1 MGAASVLIGVAFGA
15 TTVSAAT
22 GQSTPAVA
30 PQNAPAVV
38 EATNKENNAKFL
50 KQMTDGAIQKLKEK
64 LANATGEEKL
74 SLQAK
79 LADAQKVS
87 DSITALL
94 DRATKNAKAELQV
107 ATIKSQLTT
116 ATEGDKASLQA
127 KLADAQKSLTD
138 AQKSLTDAEA
148 NVTKTQDNIQEAIVA
163 AKLEAAKKDALA
175 KLQADG
181 KLNSDDPDYL
191 SAKEVAAAVKKVEAA
206 KTADEVKAIM
216 ADPKKPYSDD
226 VIAAKSALAAAKKA
240 AHETLKKAGITGDI
254 FHKAIDAAKTLEG
267 LKAYVA
273 ETLAPYETA
282 EAKKDALA
290 KLQADGKLN
299 PDDPD
304 YLSAEEVAAAVKKVE
319 AAKTADEVKAI
330 MADPKKPYS
339 DDVIAA
345 KSALAAAK
353 KAAHETLKKAGITGD
368 IFHKAIDAAKT
379 LEGLKAYVAET
390 LAAHKT
396 PEPKPEPKPEETTYH
411 FQYDDKKGTSIRQD
425 YEAVNSDVAE
435 MHFKEYASANGLD
448 LDDQYFSYDEASH
461 TFVYKDFESK
471 KGEPEVQPELPVA
484 PMPKTV
490 FHFQYDDKKGTSI
503 RQDYEAVNSDVAEM
517 HFKEY
522 ASANGLDLDD
532 QYFSYDE
539 ASHTFVYKDFESKKG
554 EPEVQPELPVA
565 PMPKTVFHFQY
576 DDKKGTSIRQDFAAV
591 NKEIAEMHF
600 KEYATE
606 SGLVLDDAHFAYNEA
621 NQTFVYKDFESE
633 KGEPEVLPAPAVDV
647 LAEAKKV
654 AHEEFTKAGITGKIF
669 HDAIDAAKTVEGL
682 QAYVA
687 ETLKAHKTVEPVTPT
702 PAPVVSGETGI
713 GYLNLDMLSDGFT
726 GTLYV
731 PVVGKDVNCKVRLL
745 DDAGKYTNDYVVTDT
760 TVKALASKVVNG
772 VTFYKVAENRWIPA
786 KFAEV
791 LSDKEVAFKGVAKTF
806 VKGHANYAVAMLD
819 ADGKYTGKFL
829 KQGSSFKVFAKK
841 VINGHLCYRLGT
853 QAQWV
858 PARFLVF

>member
-1 MGAASVLIGVAFGA
+1 MKKERLDKFSIRKLTVGAASVLIGVAFGA
-15 TTVSAAT
+15 TTVSAAPTVPQAPAT
-22 GQSTPAVA
+22 GQQAAEVTELKDVKFTFKMGDKSATTEPVTVYVTKDCHYGFENDAAKCKSTAAQIVSAFLDKVTDNDIKNAEGVAYPEKINAGENTVEVAAKPASNKVEHSDADLQKEAEKKADELTNSPAFFKAELKDAEHDLQVA
-30 PQNAPAVV
+30 KDTVAQA
-38 EATNKENNAKFL
+38 EQEGSL
-50 KQMTDGAIQKLKEK
+50 SQ
-64 LANATGEEKL
+64 EEM
-74 SLQAK
+74 AK
-79 LADAQKVS
+79 LQDDV
-87 DSITALL
+87 
-94 DRATKNAKAELQV
+94 AKAEAKVNELKNSSAFV
-107 ATIKSQLTT
+107 EVQL
-116 ATEGDKASLQA
+116 K
-127 KLADAQKSLTD
+127 
-138 AQKSLTDAEA
+138 DAEH
-148 NVTKTQDNIQEAIVA
+148 ELEVA
-163 AKLEAAKKDALA
+163 KDAVAQAEQEGGLSQEEMG
-175 KLQADG
+175 KLQD
-181 KLNSDDPDYL
+181 
-191 SAKEVAAAVKKVEAA
+191 EVAK
-206 KTADEVKAIM
+206 
-216 ADPKKPYSDD
+216 
-226 VIAAKSALAAAKKA
+226 
-240 AHETLKKAGITGDI
+240 
-254 FHKAIDAAKTLEG
+254 
-267 LKAYVA
+267 
-273 ETLAPYETA
+273 A
-282 EAKKDALA
+282 EAKV
-290 KLQADGKLN
+290 N
-299 PDDPD
+299 
-304 YLSAEEVAAAVKKVE
+304 E
-319 AAKTADEVKAI
+319 
-330 MADPKKPYS
+330 
-339 DDVIAA
+339 
-345 KSALAAAK
+345 
-353 KAAHETLKKAGITGD
+353 
-368 IFHKAIDAAKT
+368 
-379 LEGLKAYVAET
+379 LKAKV
-390 LAAHKT
+390 T

-425 YEAVNSDVAE
+425 YAAASQDAAE
-435 MHFKEYASANGLD
+435 MHFTEYAIANGLD
-448 LDDQYFSYDEASH
+448 LDYQYLSYDAASH

-490 FHFQYDDKKGTSI
+490 Y
-503 RQDYEAVNSDVAEM
+503 
-517 HFKEY
+517 
-522 ASANGLDLDD
+522 
-532 QYFSYDE
+532 
-539 ASHTFVYKDFESKKG
+539 
-554 EPEVQPELPVA
+554 
-565 PMPKTVFHFQY
+565 HFQY

-633 KGEPEVLPAPAVDV
+633 KGEPEVLPVPAADV
-647 LAEAKKV
+647 LAEAKNV
-654 AHEEFTKAGITGKIF
+654 AHAEFTKAGITGKIF

-819 ADGKYTGKFL
+819 ANGKYTGKFL

>member
-1 MGAASVLIGVAFGA
+1 MKKERLDKFSIRKLTVGAASVLIGVAFGA
-15 TTVSAAT
+15 TTVSAAAKPAVP
-22 GQSTPAVA
+22 QDTPASQQAAEVTELKDVKFTFKMGDKSATTRAVTIYATKDGHYGFTTDKCTYTAADITVA
-30 PQNAPAVV
+30 
-38 EATNKENNAKFL
+38 FL
-50 KQMTDGAIQKLKEK
+50 EG
-64 LANATGEEKL
+64 
-74 SLQAK
+74 
-79 LADAQKVS
+79 VS
-87 DSITALL
+87 DSTIKSAQGIAYPEKIVAGENTVELAAQHASNPVQHSDADLQKE
-94 DRATKNAKAELQV
+94 AEKKADELTNSPAFFKAELKDAEHELQV
-107 ATIKSQLTT
+107 A
-116 ATEGDKASLQA
+116 
-127 KLADAQKSLTD
+127 
-138 AQKSLTDAEA
+138 
-148 NVTKTQDNIQEAIVA
+148 
-163 AKLEAAKKDALA
+163 KDAVAVAEQEGSLSQEEMA
-175 KLQADG
+175 KLQ
-181 KLNSDDPDYL
+181 
-191 SAKEVAAAVKKVEAA
+191 
-206 KTADEVKAIM
+206 
-216 ADPKKPYSDD
+216 DD
-226 VIAAKSALAAAKKA
+226 VAK
-240 AHETLKKAGITGDI
+240 
-254 FHKAIDAAKTLEG
+254 
-267 LKAYVA
+267 
-273 ETLAPYETA
+273 A
-282 EAKKDALA
+282 EAKVNELKNSSAFVEVQLKDAEHELEVA
-290 KLQADGKLN
+290 KDAVAQAEQEGGLSQEEMGKLQD
-299 PDDPD
+299 
-304 YLSAEEVAAAVKKVE
+304 EVAKAEAKVNE
-319 AAKTADEVKAI
+319 
-330 MADPKKPYS
+330 
-339 DDVIAA
+339 
-345 KSALAAAK
+345 
-353 KAAHETLKKAGITGD
+353 
-368 IFHKAIDAAKT
+368 
-379 LEGLKAYVAET
+379 LKAKV
-390 LAAHKT
+390 T

-425 YEAVNSDVAE
+425 YAAASQDAAE
-435 MHFKEYASANGLD
+435 MHFTEYAIANGLD
-448 LDDQYFSYDEASH
+448 LDYQYLSYDAASH

-490 FHFQYDDKKGTSI
+490 Y
-503 RQDYEAVNSDVAEM
+503 
-517 HFKEY
+517 
-522 ASANGLDLDD
+522 
-532 QYFSYDE
+532 
-539 ASHTFVYKDFESKKG
+539 
-554 EPEVQPELPVA
+554 
-565 PMPKTVFHFQY
+565 HFQY

-633 KGEPEVLPAPAVDV
+633 KGEPEVLPVPAADV
-647 LAEAKKV
+647 LAEAKNV
-654 AHEEFTKAGITGKIF
+654 AHAEFTKAGITGKIF

>member
-1 MGAASVLIGVAFGA
+1 MEDYNYEKERLDKFSIRKLTVGAASVLIGVAFGA
-15 TTVSAAT
+15 TTVSAAPTVPQAPAT
-22 GQSTPAVA
+22 GQQAAEVTELKDVKFTFKMGDKSATTEPVTVYVTKDGHYGFENDAAKCKSTAAQIVSAFLDKVTDNDIKNAEGVAYPEKINAGENTVEVAAKPASNKVEHSDADLQKEAEKKADELTNSPAFFKAELKDAEHDLQVA
-30 PQNAPAVV
+30 KDTVAQA
-38 EATNKENNAKFL
+38 EQEGSL
-50 KQMTDGAIQKLKEK
+50 SQ
-64 LANATGEEKL
+64 EEM
-74 SLQAK
+74 AK
-79 LADAQKVS
+79 LQDDV
-87 DSITALL
+87 
-94 DRATKNAKAELQV
+94 AKAEAKVNELKNSSAFV
-107 ATIKSQLTT
+107 EVQL
-116 ATEGDKASLQA
+116 K
-127 KLADAQKSLTD
+127 
-138 AQKSLTDAEA
+138 DAEH
-148 NVTKTQDNIQEAIVA
+148 ELEVA
-163 AKLEAAKKDALA
+163 KDAVAQAEQEGGLSQEEMG
-175 KLQADG
+175 KLQD
-181 KLNSDDPDYL
+181 
-191 SAKEVAAAVKKVEAA
+191 EVAK
-206 KTADEVKAIM
+206 
-216 ADPKKPYSDD
+216 
-226 VIAAKSALAAAKKA
+226 
-240 AHETLKKAGITGDI
+240 
-254 FHKAIDAAKTLEG
+254 
-267 LKAYVA
+267 
-273 ETLAPYETA
+273 A
-282 EAKKDALA
+282 EAKV
-290 KLQADGKLN
+290 N
-299 PDDPD
+299 
-304 YLSAEEVAAAVKKVE
+304 E
-319 AAKTADEVKAI
+319 
-330 MADPKKPYS
+330 
-339 DDVIAA
+339 
-345 KSALAAAK
+345 
-353 KAAHETLKKAGITGD
+353 
-368 IFHKAIDAAKT
+368 
-379 LEGLKAYVAET
+379 LKAKV
-390 LAAHKT
+390 T

-425 YEAVNSDVAE
+425 YAAASQDAAE
-435 MHFKEYASANGLD
+435 MHFTEYAIANGLD
-448 LDDQYFSYDEASH
+448 LDYQYLSYDAASH

-490 FHFQYDDKKGTSI
+490 Y
-503 RQDYEAVNSDVAEM
+503 
-517 HFKEY
+517 
-522 ASANGLDLDD
+522 
-532 QYFSYDE
+532 
-539 ASHTFVYKDFESKKG
+539 
-554 EPEVQPELPVA
+554 
-565 PMPKTVFHFQY
+565 HFQY

-633 KGEPEVLPAPAVDV
+633 KGEPEVLPVPAADV
-647 LAEAKKV
+647 LAEAKNV
-654 AHEEFTKAGITGKIF
+654 AHAEFTKAGITGKIF

>member
-1 MGAASVLIGVAFGA
+1 MKKERLDKFSIRKLTVGAASVLIGVAFGA
-15 TTVSAAT
+15 TTVSAAPTVPQAPAT
-22 GQSTPAVA
+22 GQQAAEVTELKDVKFTFKMGDKSATTEPVTVYVTKDGHYGFENDAAKCKSTAAQIVSAFLDKVTDNDIKNAGGVAYPEKINAGENTVEVAAKPASNKVEHSDADLQKEAEKKADELTNSPAFFKAELKDAEHDLQVA
-30 PQNAPAVV
+30 KDTVAQA
-38 EATNKENNAKFL
+38 EQEGSL
-50 KQMTDGAIQKLKEK
+50 SQ
-64 LANATGEEKL
+64 EEM
-74 SLQAK
+74 AK
-79 LADAQKVS
+79 LQDDV
-87 DSITALL
+87 
-94 DRATKNAKAELQV
+94 AKAEAKVNELKNSSAFV
-107 ATIKSQLTT
+107 EVQL
-116 ATEGDKASLQA
+116 K
-127 KLADAQKSLTD
+127 
-138 AQKSLTDAEA
+138 DAEH
-148 NVTKTQDNIQEAIVA
+148 ELEVA
-163 AKLEAAKKDALA
+163 KDAVAQAEQEGGLSQEEMG
-175 KLQADG
+175 KLQD
-181 KLNSDDPDYL
+181 
-191 SAKEVAAAVKKVEAA
+191 EVAK
-206 KTADEVKAIM
+206 
-216 ADPKKPYSDD
+216 
-226 VIAAKSALAAAKKA
+226 
-240 AHETLKKAGITGDI
+240 
-254 FHKAIDAAKTLEG
+254 
-267 LKAYVA
+267 
-273 ETLAPYETA
+273 A
-282 EAKKDALA
+282 EAKV
-290 KLQADGKLN
+290 N
-299 PDDPD
+299 
-304 YLSAEEVAAAVKKVE
+304 E
-319 AAKTADEVKAI
+319 
-330 MADPKKPYS
+330 
-339 DDVIAA
+339 
-345 KSALAAAK
+345 
-353 KAAHETLKKAGITGD
+353 
-368 IFHKAIDAAKT
+368 
-379 LEGLKAYVAET
+379 LKAKV
-390 LAAHKT
+390 T

-425 YEAVNSDVAE
+425 YAAASQDAAE
-435 MHFKEYASANGLD
+435 MHFTEYAIANGLD
-448 LDDQYFSYDEASH
+448 LDYQYLSYDAASH

-490 FHFQYDDKKGTSI
+490 Y
-503 RQDYEAVNSDVAEM
+503 
-517 HFKEY
+517 
-522 ASANGLDLDD
+522 
-532 QYFSYDE
+532 
-539 ASHTFVYKDFESKKG
+539 
-554 EPEVQPELPVA
+554 
-565 PMPKTVFHFQY
+565 HFQY

-633 KGEPEVLPAPAVDV
+633 KGEPEVLPVPAADV
-647 LAEAKKV
+647 LAEAKNV
-654 AHEEFTKAGITGKIF
+654 AHAEFTKAGITGKIF

-819 ADGKYTGKFL
+819 ANGKYTGKFL

>member
-15 TTVSAAT
+15 TTVSAAAKPAP
-22 GQSTPAVA
+22 QQDTPASQQAAEVTELKDVKFTFKMGDKSATTEPVTVYVTKDGHYGFENDAAKCKSTAAQIVSAFLDKVTDNDIKNAEGVA
-30 PQNAPAVV
+30 YPEKINAGENTVEVAAKPASNKV
-38 EATNKENNAKFL
+38 EHSDADLQKEAEKKADELTNSPAFFKAELKDAEHDLQVAKDTVAQAEQEGSL
-50 KQMTDGAIQKLKEK
+50 SQ
-64 LANATGEEKL
+64 EEM
-74 SLQAK
+74 AK
-79 LADAQKVS
+79 LQDDV
-87 DSITALL
+87 
-94 DRATKNAKAELQV
+94 AKAEAKVNELKNSSAFV
-107 ATIKSQLTT
+107 EVQL
-116 ATEGDKASLQA
+116 K
-127 KLADAQKSLTD
+127 
-138 AQKSLTDAEA
+138 DAEH
-148 NVTKTQDNIQEAIVA
+148 ELEVA
-163 AKLEAAKKDALA
+163 KDAVAQAEQEGGLSQEEMG
-175 KLQADG
+175 KLQD
-181 KLNSDDPDYL
+181 
-191 SAKEVAAAVKKVEAA
+191 EVAK
-206 KTADEVKAIM
+206 
-216 ADPKKPYSDD
+216 
-226 VIAAKSALAAAKKA
+226 
-240 AHETLKKAGITGDI
+240 
-254 FHKAIDAAKTLEG
+254 
-267 LKAYVA
+267 
-273 ETLAPYETA
+273 A
-282 EAKKDALA
+282 EAKV
-290 KLQADGKLN
+290 N
-299 PDDPD
+299 
-304 YLSAEEVAAAVKKVE
+304 E
-319 AAKTADEVKAI
+319 
-330 MADPKKPYS
+330 
-339 DDVIAA
+339 
-345 KSALAAAK
+345 
-353 KAAHETLKKAGITGD
+353 
-368 IFHKAIDAAKT
+368 
-379 LEGLKAYVAET
+379 LKAKV
-390 LAAHKT
+390 T

-425 YEAVNSDVAE
+425 YAAASQDAAE
-435 MHFKEYASANGLD
+435 MHFTEYAIANGLD
-448 LDDQYFSYDEASH
+448 LDYQYLSYDAASH

-490 FHFQYDDKKGTSI
+490 Y
-503 RQDYEAVNSDVAEM
+503 
-517 HFKEY
+517 
-522 ASANGLDLDD
+522 
-532 QYFSYDE
+532 
-539 ASHTFVYKDFESKKG
+539 
-554 EPEVQPELPVA
+554 
-565 PMPKTVFHFQY
+565 HFQY

-633 KGEPEVLPAPAVDV
+633 KGEPEVLPVPAADV
-647 LAEAKKV
+647 LAEAKNV
-654 AHEEFTKAGITGKIF
+654 AHAEFTKAGITGKIF

-731 PVVGKDVNCKVRLL
+731 PVVGKDVNCEVRLL

-819 ADGKYTGKFL
+819 ANGKYTGKFL

>member
-1 MGAASVLIGVAFGA
+1 MKKERLDKFSIRKLTVGAASVLIGVAFGA
-15 TTVSAAT
+15 TTVSAEKQPTPQAQAA
-22 GQSTPAVA
+22 GQQAAEVTELKDV
-30 PQNAPAVV
+30 
-38 EATNKENNAKFL
+38 KFTF
-50 KQMTDGAIQKLKEK
+50 KDGAKSATTRAVTIYATKDGHYGFEKDATKCTYTAAQIVSAFLNEVTDNDIKDAQGVAYPEKINAGENTVEVAAKHASNPVEHSDADLQKEAEKKAEELTNSPAFFKAELKDAEHDLQVAK
-64 LANATGEEKL
+64 DTVAQAEQEGSLSQEEM
-74 SLQAK
+74 AK
-79 LADAQKVS
+79 LQDDV
-87 DSITALL
+87 
-94 DRATKNAKAELQV
+94 AKAEAKVNELKNSSAFV
-107 ATIKSQLTT
+107 EVQL
-116 ATEGDKASLQA
+116 K
-127 KLADAQKSLTD
+127 
-138 AQKSLTDAEA
+138 DAEH
-148 NVTKTQDNIQEAIVA
+148 ELEVA
-163 AKLEAAKKDALA
+163 KDAVAQAEQEGGLSQEEMG
-175 KLQADG
+175 KLQD
-181 KLNSDDPDYL
+181 
-191 SAKEVAAAVKKVEAA
+191 EVAK
-206 KTADEVKAIM
+206 
-216 ADPKKPYSDD
+216 
-226 VIAAKSALAAAKKA
+226 
-240 AHETLKKAGITGDI
+240 
-254 FHKAIDAAKTLEG
+254 
-267 LKAYVA
+267 
-273 ETLAPYETA
+273 A
-282 EAKKDALA
+282 EAKV
-290 KLQADGKLN
+290 N
-299 PDDPD
+299 
-304 YLSAEEVAAAVKKVE
+304 E
-319 AAKTADEVKAI
+319 
-330 MADPKKPYS
+330 
-339 DDVIAA
+339 
-345 KSALAAAK
+345 
-353 KAAHETLKKAGITGD
+353 
-368 IFHKAIDAAKT
+368 
-379 LEGLKAYVAET
+379 LKAKV
-390 LAAHKT
+390 T

-425 YEAVNSDVAE
+425 YAAASQDAAE
-435 MHFKEYASANGLD
+435 MHFTEYAIANGLD
-448 LDDQYFSYDEASH
+448 LDYQYLSYDAASH

-490 FHFQYDDKKGTSI
+490 Y
-503 RQDYEAVNSDVAEM
+503 
-517 HFKEY
+517 
-522 ASANGLDLDD
+522 
-532 QYFSYDE
+532 
-539 ASHTFVYKDFESKKG
+539 
-554 EPEVQPELPVA
+554 
-565 PMPKTVFHFQY
+565 HFQY

-633 KGEPEVLPAPAVDV
+633 KGEPEVLPVPAADV
-647 LAEAKKV
+647 LAEAKNV
-654 AHEEFTKAGITGKIF
+654 AHAEFTKAGITGKIF

-819 ADGKYTGKFL
+819 ANGKYTGKFL

>member
-1 MGAASVLIGVAFGA
+1 M
-15 TTVSAAT
+15 
-22 GQSTPAVA
+22 
-30 PQNAPAVV
+30 

-94 DRATKNAKAELQV
+94 DRATKNAKAELEV

-206 KTADEVKAIM
+206 KTADEVKVIM
-216 ADPKKPYSDD
+216 ADPRKPYSDD
-226 VIAAKSALAAAKKA
+226 VIAAKSALEAAKKS

-282 EAKKDALA
+282 EAKKA
-290 KLQADGKLN
+290 
-299 PDDPD
+299 
-304 YLSAEEVAAAVKKVE
+304 
-319 AAKTADEVKAI
+319 
-330 MADPKKPYS
+330 
-339 DDVIAA
+339 
-345 KSALAAAK
+345 
-353 KAAHETLKKAGITGD
+353 
-368 IFHKAIDAAKT
+368 
-379 LEGLKAYVAET
+379 
-390 LAAHKT
+390 
-396 PEPKPEPKPEETTYH
+396 
-411 FQYDDKKGTSIRQD
+411 
-425 YEAVNSDVAE
+425 
-435 MHFKEYASANGLD
+435 
-448 LDDQYFSYDEASH
+448 
-461 TFVYKDFESK
+461 
-471 KGEPEVQPELPVA
+471 
-484 PMPKTV
+484 
-490 FHFQYDDKKGTSI
+490 
-503 RQDYEAVNSDVAEM
+503 
-517 HFKEY
+517 
-522 ASANGLDLDD
+522 
-532 QYFSYDE
+532 
-539 ASHTFVYKDFESKKG
+539 
-554 EPEVQPELPVA
+554 
-565 PMPKTVFHFQY
+565 
-576 DDKKGTSIRQDFAAV
+576 
-591 NKEIAEMHF
+591 
-600 KEYATE
+600 
-606 SGLVLDDAHFAYNEA
+606 
-621 NQTFVYKDFESE
+621 
-633 KGEPEVLPAPAVDV
+633 
-647 LAEAKKV
+647 

>member
-1 MGAASVLIGVAFGA
+1 MKKERLDKFSIRKLTVGAASVLIGVAFGA
-15 TTVSAAT
+15 TTVSAAAKPAVP
-22 GQSTPAVA
+22 QDTPASQQAAEVTELKDVKFTFKMGDKSATTRAVTIYATKDGHYGFTKDKCTYTAADITVA
-30 PQNAPAVV
+30 
-38 EATNKENNAKFL
+38 FL
-50 KQMTDGAIQKLKEK
+50 EG
-64 LANATGEEKL
+64 
-74 SLQAK
+74 
-79 LADAQKVS
+79 VS
-87 DSITALL
+87 DSTIKSAQGIAYPEKIVAGENTVELAAQHASNPVQHSDADLQKE
-94 DRATKNAKAELQV
+94 AEKKADELTNSPAFFKAELKDAEHELQV
-107 ATIKSQLTT
+107 A
-116 ATEGDKASLQA
+116 
-127 KLADAQKSLTD
+127 
-138 AQKSLTDAEA
+138 
-148 NVTKTQDNIQEAIVA
+148 
-163 AKLEAAKKDALA
+163 KDAVAVAEQEGSLSQEEMA
-175 KLQADG
+175 KLQ
-181 KLNSDDPDYL
+181 
-191 SAKEVAAAVKKVEAA
+191 
-206 KTADEVKAIM
+206 
-216 ADPKKPYSDD
+216 DD
-226 VIAAKSALAAAKKA
+226 VAK
-240 AHETLKKAGITGDI
+240 
-254 FHKAIDAAKTLEG
+254 
-267 LKAYVA
+267 
-273 ETLAPYETA
+273 A
-282 EAKKDALA
+282 EAKVNELKNSSAFVEVQLKDAEHELEVA
-290 KLQADGKLN
+290 KDAVAQAEQEGGLSQEEMGKLQD
-299 PDDPD
+299 
-304 YLSAEEVAAAVKKVE
+304 EVAKAEAKVNE
-319 AAKTADEVKAI
+319 
-330 MADPKKPYS
+330 
-339 DDVIAA
+339 
-345 KSALAAAK
+345 
-353 KAAHETLKKAGITGD
+353 
-368 IFHKAIDAAKT
+368 
-379 LEGLKAYVAET
+379 LKAKV
-390 LAAHKT
+390 T

-425 YEAVNSDVAE
+425 YAAASQDAAE
-435 MHFKEYASANGLD
+435 MHFTEYAIANGLD
-448 LDDQYFSYDEASH
+448 LDYQYLSYDAASH

-490 FHFQYDDKKGTSI
+490 Y
-503 RQDYEAVNSDVAEM
+503 
-517 HFKEY
+517 
-522 ASANGLDLDD
+522 
-532 QYFSYDE
+532 
-539 ASHTFVYKDFESKKG
+539 
-554 EPEVQPELPVA
+554 
-565 PMPKTVFHFQY
+565 HFQY

-633 KGEPEVLPAPAVDV
+633 KGEPEVLPVPAADV
-647 LAEAKKV
+647 LAEAKNV
-654 AHEEFTKAGITGKIF
+654 AHAEFTKAGITGKIF

-687 ETLKAHKTVEPVTPT
+687 ETLKAHNTVEPVTPT

>member
-1 MGAASVLIGVAFGA
+1 MKRERLDKFSIRKLTVGAASVLIGVAFGA
-15 TTVSAAT
+15 TTVSAAPTVPQAPAT
-22 GQSTPAVA
+22 GQQAAEVTELKDVKFTFKMGDKSATTEPVTVYVTKDGHYGFENDAVKCKSTAAQIVSAFLDKVTDNDIKNAEGIAYPEKINAGENTVEVAAKPASNKVEHSDADLQKEAEKKADELTNSPAFFKAELKDAEHDLQVA
-30 PQNAPAVV
+30 KDTVAQA
-38 EATNKENNAKFL
+38 EQEGSL
-50 KQMTDGAIQKLKEK
+50 SQ
-64 LANATGEEKL
+64 EEM
-74 SLQAK
+74 AK
-79 LADAQKVS
+79 LQDDV
-87 DSITALL
+87 
-94 DRATKNAKAELQV
+94 AKAEAKVNELKNSSAFV
-107 ATIKSQLTT
+107 EVQL
-116 ATEGDKASLQA
+116 K
-127 KLADAQKSLTD
+127 
-138 AQKSLTDAEA
+138 DAEH
-148 NVTKTQDNIQEAIVA
+148 ELEVA
-163 AKLEAAKKDALA
+163 KDAVAQAEQEGGLSQEEMG
-175 KLQADG
+175 KLQD
-181 KLNSDDPDYL
+181 
-191 SAKEVAAAVKKVEAA
+191 EVAK
-206 KTADEVKAIM
+206 
-216 ADPKKPYSDD
+216 
-226 VIAAKSALAAAKKA
+226 
-240 AHETLKKAGITGDI
+240 
-254 FHKAIDAAKTLEG
+254 
-267 LKAYVA
+267 
-273 ETLAPYETA
+273 A
-282 EAKKDALA
+282 EAKV
-290 KLQADGKLN
+290 N
-299 PDDPD
+299 
-304 YLSAEEVAAAVKKVE
+304 E
-319 AAKTADEVKAI
+319 
-330 MADPKKPYS
+330 
-339 DDVIAA
+339 
-345 KSALAAAK
+345 
-353 KAAHETLKKAGITGD
+353 
-368 IFHKAIDAAKT
+368 
-379 LEGLKAYVAET
+379 LKAKV
-390 LAAHKT
+390 T

-425 YEAVNSDVAE
+425 YAAASQDAAE
-435 MHFKEYASANGLD
+435 MHFTEYAIANGLD
-448 LDDQYFSYDEASH
+448 LDYQYLSYDAASH

-490 FHFQYDDKKGTSI
+490 Y
-503 RQDYEAVNSDVAEM
+503 
-517 HFKEY
+517 
-522 ASANGLDLDD
+522 
-532 QYFSYDE
+532 
-539 ASHTFVYKDFESKKG
+539 
-554 EPEVQPELPVA
+554 
-565 PMPKTVFHFQY
+565 HFQY

-633 KGEPEVLPAPAVDV
+633 KGEPEVLPVPAADV
-647 LAEAKKV
+647 LAEAKNV
-654 AHEEFTKAGITGKIF
+654 AHAEFTKAGITGKIF

-819 ADGKYTGKFL
+819 ANGKYTGKFL

>member
-1 MGAASVLIGVAFGA
+1 MKKERLDKFSIRKLTVGAASVLIGVAFGA
-15 TTVSAAT
+15 TTVSAEKQPTPQAQAA
-22 GQSTPAVA
+22 GQQAAQVTELKDV
-30 PQNAPAVV
+30 
-38 EATNKENNAKFL
+38 KFTF
-50 KQMTDGAIQKLKEK
+50 KDGAKSATTRAVTIYATKDGHYGFEK
-64 LANATGEEKL
+64 DATKCTYT
-74 SLQAK
+74 A
-79 LADAQKVS
+79 AQIVSTFLDSVS
-87 DSITALL
+87 DDAI
-94 DRATKNAKAELQV
+94 KNAQGV
-107 ATIKSQLTT
+107 AYPEKIVAGENTV
-116 ATEGDKASLQA
+116 E
-127 KLADAQKSLTD
+127 
-138 AQKSLTDAEA
+138 
-148 NVTKTQDNIQEAIVA
+148 VA
-163 AKLEAAKKDALA
+163 AKPASNPVEHSDADLQKEAEKKANELQNQFAEEAKKAALA
-175 KLQADG
+175 
-181 KLNSDDPDYL
+181 
-191 SAKEVAAAVKKVEAA
+191 E
-206 KTADEVKAIM
+206 
-216 ADPKKPYSDD
+216 
-226 VIAAKSALAAAKKA
+226 AKKA
-240 AHETLKKAGITGDI
+240 AHKALNDAGITGDI
-254 FHKAIDAAKTLEG
+254 FHKAIDNAKTVESV
-267 LKAYVA
+267 KAYVA
-273 ETLAPYETA
+273 EFTYHFTYKGAETTVSTDYVAGSVDKA
-282 EAKKDALA
+282 EQYFRAYANESGLNLDFTYDEATHTFVGTDAK
-290 KLQADGKLN
+290 
-299 PDDPD
+299 P
-304 YLSAEEVAAAVKKVE
+304 
-319 AAKTADEVKAI
+319 AKTV
-330 MADPKKPYS
+330 
-339 DDVIAA
+339 
-345 KSALAAAK
+345 
-353 KAAHETLKKAGITGD
+353 
-368 IFHKAIDAAKT
+368 
-379 LEGLKAYVAET
+379 
-390 LAAHKT
+390 
-396 PEPKPEPKPEETTYH
+396 YH
-411 FQYDDKKGTSIRQD
+411 FQYDDKKGNSIRQD
-425 YEAVNSDVAE
+425 FATTSKDTAE
-435 MHFKEYASANGLD
+435 MHFRAYASDNALSI
-448 LDDQYFSYDEASH
+448 DDAHFTYDAASH

-490 FHFQYDDKKGTSI
+490 Y
-503 RQDYEAVNSDVAEM
+503 
-517 HFKEY
+517 
-522 ASANGLDLDD
+522 
-532 QYFSYDE
+532 
-539 ASHTFVYKDFESKKG
+539 
-554 EPEVQPELPVA
+554 
-565 PMPKTVFHFQY
+565 HFQY

-633 KGEPEVLPAPAVDV
+633 KGEPEVLPVPAADV
-647 LAEAKKV
+647 LAEAKNV
-654 AHEEFTKAGITGKIF
+654 AHAEFTKAGITGKIF

>member
-1 MGAASVLIGVAFGA
+1 MKKERLDKFSIRKLTVGAASVLIGVAFGA
-15 TTVSAAT
+15 TTVSAAPTVPQAPAT
-22 GQSTPAVA
+22 GQQAAEVTELKDVKFTFKMGDKSATTRAVTIYATKDGHYGFEKDAAKCTSTAAQIVSTFLDSVSDDAIKNAQGVAYPEKIVAGENTVELAAQHASNKVEHSDADLQKEAEKKADELTNSPAFFKAELKDAEHDLQVA
-30 PQNAPAVV
+30 KDTVAQA
-38 EATNKENNAKFL
+38 EQEGSL
-50 KQMTDGAIQKLKEK
+50 SQ
-64 LANATGEEKL
+64 EEM
-74 SLQAK
+74 AK
-79 LADAQKVS
+79 LQDDV
-87 DSITALL
+87 
-94 DRATKNAKAELQV
+94 AKAEAKVNELKNSSAFV
-107 ATIKSQLTT
+107 EVQL
-116 ATEGDKASLQA
+116 K
-127 KLADAQKSLTD
+127 
-138 AQKSLTDAEA
+138 DAEH
-148 NVTKTQDNIQEAIVA
+148 ELEVA
-163 AKLEAAKKDALA
+163 KDAVAQAEQEGGLSQEEMG
-175 KLQADG
+175 KLQD
-181 KLNSDDPDYL
+181 
-191 SAKEVAAAVKKVEAA
+191 EVAK
-206 KTADEVKAIM
+206 
-216 ADPKKPYSDD
+216 
-226 VIAAKSALAAAKKA
+226 
-240 AHETLKKAGITGDI
+240 
-254 FHKAIDAAKTLEG
+254 
-267 LKAYVA
+267 
-273 ETLAPYETA
+273 A
-282 EAKKDALA
+282 EAKV
-290 KLQADGKLN
+290 N
-299 PDDPD
+299 
-304 YLSAEEVAAAVKKVE
+304 E
-319 AAKTADEVKAI
+319 
-330 MADPKKPYS
+330 
-339 DDVIAA
+339 
-345 KSALAAAK
+345 
-353 KAAHETLKKAGITGD
+353 
-368 IFHKAIDAAKT
+368 
-379 LEGLKAYVAET
+379 LKAKV
-390 LAAHKT
+390 T

-425 YEAVNSDVAE
+425 YAAASQDAAE
-435 MHFKEYASANGLD
+435 MHFTEYAIANGLD
-448 LDDQYFSYDEASH
+448 LDYQYLSYDAASH

-490 FHFQYDDKKGTSI
+490 Y
-503 RQDYEAVNSDVAEM
+503 
-517 HFKEY
+517 
-522 ASANGLDLDD
+522 
-532 QYFSYDE
+532 
-539 ASHTFVYKDFESKKG
+539 
-554 EPEVQPELPVA
+554 
-565 PMPKTVFHFQY
+565 HFQY

-633 KGEPEVLPAPAVDV
+633 KGEPEVLPVPAADV
-647 LAEAKKV
+647 LAEAKKA

>member
-1 MGAASVLIGVAFGA
+1 MKKERLDKFSIRKLTVGAASVLIGVAFGA
-15 TTVSAAT
+15 TTVSAAPTVPQAPAT
-22 GQSTPAVA
+22 GQQAAEVTELKDVKFTFKMGDKSATTEPVTVYVTKDGHYGFENDAAKCKSTAAQIVSAFLDKVTDNDIKNAEGVAYPEKINAGENTVEVAAKPASNKVEHSDADLQKEAEKKADELTNSPAFFKAELKDAEHDLQVA
-30 PQNAPAVV
+30 KDTVAQA
-38 EATNKENNAKFL
+38 EQEGSL
-50 KQMTDGAIQKLKEK
+50 SQ
-64 LANATGEEKL
+64 EEM
-74 SLQAK
+74 AK
-79 LADAQKVS
+79 LQDDV
-87 DSITALL
+87 
-94 DRATKNAKAELQV
+94 AKAEAKVNELKNSSAFV
-107 ATIKSQLTT
+107 EVQL
-116 ATEGDKASLQA
+116 K
-127 KLADAQKSLTD
+127 
-138 AQKSLTDAEA
+138 DAEH
-148 NVTKTQDNIQEAIVA
+148 ELEVA
-163 AKLEAAKKDALA
+163 KDAVAQAEQEGGLSQEEMG
-175 KLQADG
+175 KLQD
-181 KLNSDDPDYL
+181 
-191 SAKEVAAAVKKVEAA
+191 EVAK
-206 KTADEVKAIM
+206 
-216 ADPKKPYSDD
+216 
-226 VIAAKSALAAAKKA
+226 
-240 AHETLKKAGITGDI
+240 
-254 FHKAIDAAKTLEG
+254 
-267 LKAYVA
+267 
-273 ETLAPYETA
+273 A
-282 EAKKDALA
+282 EAKV
-290 KLQADGKLN
+290 N
-299 PDDPD
+299 
-304 YLSAEEVAAAVKKVE
+304 E
-319 AAKTADEVKAI
+319 
-330 MADPKKPYS
+330 
-339 DDVIAA
+339 
-345 KSALAAAK
+345 
-353 KAAHETLKKAGITGD
+353 
-368 IFHKAIDAAKT
+368 
-379 LEGLKAYVAET
+379 LKAKV
-390 LAAHKT
+390 T

-425 YEAVNSDVAE
+425 YAAASQDAAE
-435 MHFKEYASANGLD
+435 MHFTEYAIANGLD
-448 LDDQYFSYDEASH
+448 LDYQYLSYDAASH

-490 FHFQYDDKKGTSI
+490 Y
-503 RQDYEAVNSDVAEM
+503 
-517 HFKEY
+517 
-522 ASANGLDLDD
+522 
-532 QYFSYDE
+532 
-539 ASHTFVYKDFESKKG
+539 
-554 EPEVQPELPVA
+554 
-565 PMPKTVFHFQY
+565 HFQY

-633 KGEPEVLPAPAVDV
+633 KGEPEVLPVPAADA
-647 LAEAKKV
+647 LAEAKKA

-702 PAPVVSGETGI
+702 PAPVVSGEIGI

>member
-1 MGAASVLIGVAFGA
+1 MKKERLDKFSIRKLTVGAASVLIGVAFGA
-15 TTVSAAT
+15 TTVSAAAKPAPQ
-22 GQSTPAVA
+22 QSTPAGQQTAEVTELKDVKFTFKMGDKSATTRAVTVYATKDGHYGFEKDAAKCKSTAAQIVSSFLTEVTDNDIKNAEGVA
-30 PQNAPAVV
+30 YPEKINAGENTVEVAAKHASNPVEHSDADLQKEAEKKAEELTNSPAFFKAELKDAEHDLQV
-38 EATNKENNAKFL
+38 AKDTVAQAEQEGSL
-50 KQMTDGAIQKLKEK
+50 SQ
-64 LANATGEEKL
+64 EEM
-74 SLQAK
+74 AK
-79 LADAQKVS
+79 LQDDV
-87 DSITALL
+87 
-94 DRATKNAKAELQV
+94 AKAEAKVNELKNSSAFV
-107 ATIKSQLTT
+107 EVQL
-116 ATEGDKASLQA
+116 K
-127 KLADAQKSLTD
+127 
-138 AQKSLTDAEA
+138 DAEH
-148 NVTKTQDNIQEAIVA
+148 ELEVA
-163 AKLEAAKKDALA
+163 KDAVAQAEQEGGLSQEEMG
-175 KLQADG
+175 KLQD
-181 KLNSDDPDYL
+181 
-191 SAKEVAAAVKKVEAA
+191 EVAK
-206 KTADEVKAIM
+206 
-216 ADPKKPYSDD
+216 
-226 VIAAKSALAAAKKA
+226 
-240 AHETLKKAGITGDI
+240 
-254 FHKAIDAAKTLEG
+254 
-267 LKAYVA
+267 
-273 ETLAPYETA
+273 A
-282 EAKKDALA
+282 EAKV
-290 KLQADGKLN
+290 N
-299 PDDPD
+299 
-304 YLSAEEVAAAVKKVE
+304 E
-319 AAKTADEVKAI
+319 
-330 MADPKKPYS
+330 
-339 DDVIAA
+339 
-345 KSALAAAK
+345 
-353 KAAHETLKKAGITGD
+353 
-368 IFHKAIDAAKT
+368 
-379 LEGLKAYVAET
+379 LKAKV
-390 LAAHKT
+390 T

-425 YEAVNSDVAE
+425 YAAASQDAAE
-435 MHFKEYASANGLD
+435 MHFTEYAIANGLD
-448 LDDQYFSYDEASH
+448 LDYQYLSYDAASH

-490 FHFQYDDKKGTSI
+490 Y
-503 RQDYEAVNSDVAEM
+503 
-517 HFKEY
+517 
-522 ASANGLDLDD
+522 
-532 QYFSYDE
+532 
-539 ASHTFVYKDFESKKG
+539 
-554 EPEVQPELPVA
+554 
-565 PMPKTVFHFQY
+565 HFQY

-633 KGEPEVLPAPAVDV
+633 KGEPEVLPVPAADV
-647 LAEAKKV
+647 LAEAKNV
-654 AHEEFTKAGITGKIF
+654 AHAEFTKAGITGKIF

-702 PAPVVSGETGI
+702 PVPVVSGETGI

>member
-1 MGAASVLIGVAFGA
+1 MKKERLDKFSIRKLTVGAASVLIGVAFGA
-15 TTVSAAT
+15 TTVSAAAKPAP
-22 GQSTPAVA
+22 QQDTPASQQAAEVTELKG
-30 PQNAPAVV
+30 V
-38 EATNKENNAKFL
+38 KFTF
-50 KQMTDGAIQKLKEK
+50 KDGAKSATTRAVTIYATKDGHYGFEKDATKCTYTAAQIVSAFLDKVTDNDIKNAEGVAYPEKINAGENTVEVAAKPASNKVEHSDADLQKEAEKKADELTNSPAFFKAELKDAEHDLQVAK
-64 LANATGEEKL
+64 DTVAQAEQEGSLSQEEM
-74 SLQAK
+74 AK
-79 LADAQKVS
+79 LQDDV
-87 DSITALL
+87 
-94 DRATKNAKAELQV
+94 AKAEAKVNELKNSSAFV
-107 ATIKSQLTT
+107 EVQL
-116 ATEGDKASLQA
+116 K
-127 KLADAQKSLTD
+127 
-138 AQKSLTDAEA
+138 DAEH
-148 NVTKTQDNIQEAIVA
+148 ELEVA
-163 AKLEAAKKDALA
+163 KDAVAQAEQEGGLSQEEMG
-175 KLQADG
+175 KLQD
-181 KLNSDDPDYL
+181 
-191 SAKEVAAAVKKVEAA
+191 EVAK
-206 KTADEVKAIM
+206 
-216 ADPKKPYSDD
+216 
-226 VIAAKSALAAAKKA
+226 
-240 AHETLKKAGITGDI
+240 
-254 FHKAIDAAKTLEG
+254 
-267 LKAYVA
+267 
-273 ETLAPYETA
+273 A
-282 EAKKDALA
+282 EAKV
-290 KLQADGKLN
+290 N
-299 PDDPD
+299 
-304 YLSAEEVAAAVKKVE
+304 E
-319 AAKTADEVKAI
+319 
-330 MADPKKPYS
+330 
-339 DDVIAA
+339 
-345 KSALAAAK
+345 
-353 KAAHETLKKAGITGD
+353 
-368 IFHKAIDAAKT
+368 
-379 LEGLKAYVAET
+379 LKAKV
-390 LAAHKT
+390 T

-425 YEAVNSDVAE
+425 YAAASQDAAE
-435 MHFKEYASANGLD
+435 MHFTEYAIANGLD
-448 LDDQYFSYDEASH
+448 LDYQYLSYDAASH

-490 FHFQYDDKKGTSI
+490 Y
-503 RQDYEAVNSDVAEM
+503 
-517 HFKEY
+517 
-522 ASANGLDLDD
+522 
-532 QYFSYDE
+532 
-539 ASHTFVYKDFESKKG
+539 
-554 EPEVQPELPVA
+554 
-565 PMPKTVFHFQY
+565 HFQY

-633 KGEPEVLPAPAVDV
+633 KGEPEVLPVPAADV
-647 LAEAKKV
+647 LAEAKNV
-654 AHEEFTKAGITGKIF
+654 AHAEFTKAGITGKIF